1 MATLISAR
9 ATSAASYTRTKAPT
23 SRELHMMKRFGQGH
37 SRALFQQMRAAG
49 GETAWFEQQLDPD
62 AVPQTATALAV
73 PSWFPALRR
82 SATTK
87 RATDSDGSYNTYEY
101 ATDLAN
107 YTLQMRI
114 NSARPLF
121 ETMVDFWSTHLHVNA
136 RDFPSFVQRYSY
148 DEMLREN
155 ALGTFEDLLIAATT
169 HPAMLMFLDNC
180 ESVKNRPNENHGRE
194 LLELH
199 TVGRVSGYTETMV
212 KDSAKILSGWTIRS
226 DYDAYYDPNRHT
238 TGAVSV
244 LDFQHP
250 NTSADGEAMSLDY
263 LRYLARHELTA
274 RTVCRKLAV
283 RFVSDDPPAALVDEL
298 VRTYLSSGTDIKAV
312 LRTLVGS
319 EVFWASVG
327 QKVRSPVDDVVA
339 SVRALG
345 VQVKAPT
352 GRSSFAHELS
362 VSIKSVKLFQWP
374 RPDGPPDTADAWC
387 SASRMLASWRNHWG
401 LAGGYWP
408 DGQAVYRKPASYLP
422 QDRIRFDLL
431 VDHVSRTVLG
441 KPSTDRLLQ
450 AACEGLDVPPGEIVT
465 AGHKVVKYRFNRLLA
480 VLLDSPEHMSR

>member
-9 ATSAASYTRTKAPT
+9 ATSAASYTRTTAPT

-37 SRALFQQMRAAG
+37 SRALFRQMRAAG
-49 GETAWFEQQLDPD
+49 GEMAWFEQQLDPD

-73 PSWFPALRR
+73 PSWFPALQR

-87 RATDSDGSYNTYEY
+87 RATDADGSYNTYEY

-114 NSARPLF
+114 NSSRPLF

-155 ALGTFEDLLIAATT
+155 ALGTFEDLLVAATT

-180 ESVKNRPNENHGRE
+180 ESVRNRPNENHGRE

-226 DYDAYYDPNRHT
+226 DYEAWYDPNRHT

-244 LDFQHP
+244 LGFQHP
-250 NTSADGEAMSLDY
+250 NTSADGKAMSLDY

-312 LRTLVGS
+312 LRTLVAS

-345 VQVKAPT
+345 VKVQAPT
-352 GRSSFAHELS
+352 GRASFAHELS

-431 VDHVSRTVLG
+431 VDHVSRRCSASPRPTG
-441 KPSTDRLLQ
+441 CSRPPARASTSR
-450 AACEGLDVPPGEIVT
+450 PG
-465 AGHKVVKYRFNRLLA
+465 R
-480 VLLDSPEHMSR
+480 S

>member
-1 MATLISAR
+1 MATLVSAR
-9 ATSAASYTRTKAPT
+9 ATSPARYTRTLAPT

-49 GETAWFEQQLDPD
+49 GEMAWFEQQLEPD
-62 AVPQTATALAV
+62 SVPQTATALAV
-73 PSWFPALRR
+73 PSWYPELQR
-82 SATTK
+82 SATAK
-87 RATDSDGSYNTYEY
+87 KATDSNGSYLGYHY

-107 YTLQMRI
+107 YSLQMRI
-114 NSARPLF
+114 NSSRPLF

-136 RDFPSFVQRYSY
+136 RDFPSFVQRADY
-148 DEMLREN
+148 DRLLREK
-155 ALGTFEDLLIAATT
+155 AMGTFEDLLLAATT
-169 HPAMLMFLDNC
+169 HPAMLIFLDNC

-199 TVGRVSGYTETMV
+199 TVGRTSGYTEAMV
-212 KDSAKILSGWTIRS
+212 KDSAKILSGWAVRD
-226 DYDAYYDPNRHT
+226 DYSAYYDPNKHT

-244 LDFQHP
+244 LGFSHA
-250 NTSADGEAMSLDY
+250 NASADGAAMSLSY

-274 RTVCRKLAV
+274 RTVCRKLAI
-283 RFVSDDPPAALVDEL
+283 RFVSDNPPASLVDEL

-312 LRTLVGS
+312 LRTLVAS
-319 EVFWASVG
+319 EIFWASAG
-327 QKVRSPVDDVVA
+327 QKVRNPVDDVVA
-339 SVRALG
+339 TVRALQ
-345 VQVKAPT
+345 VKVKAPT
-352 GRSSFAHELS
+352 SRASFAHELS
-362 VSIKSVKLFQWP
+362 TSIKSVRLFQWP

-422 QDRIRFDLL
+422 QERIRFDLL

-441 KPSTDRLLQ
+441 KPSTARLLE
-450 AACEGLDVPPGEIVT
+450 AACQGVGVPASEMVT
-465 AGHKVVKYRFNRLLA
+465 AQHKVVKYRFNRLLT